1 LLKKTAPGVGDATL
15 NNIFGECHAIKQHM
29 LVASNCGGWNQL
41 FLEGYPGGNPFTVWQ
56 KYVDDKKY
64 EASLTEF
71 MQQYDI
77 DPFVSPSGE
86 SNARKTYV
94 IKFFTAKYGIMTC
107 FDVHK

>member
-1 LLKKTAPGVGDATL
+1 
-15 NNIFGECHAIKQHM
+15 
-29 LVASNCGGWNQL
+29 
-41 FLEGYPGGNPFTVWQ
+41 
-56 KYVDDKKY
+56 
-64 EASLTEF
+64 